1 MFQDLVS
8 SFLVVLVVVGVPVLA
23 WQTAHNPEIRSL
35 PRTALY
41 FSAALSEWI
50 LAALAVGVTLGAG
63 PRFPDLGFRA
73 LPLTTFFAWTA
84 GLAALTIALLA
95 LLLVFERRGWWPEES
110 PLVHLLIPE
119 TAREKLWAV
128 LVLAPT
134 AAVCEE
140 WIYRG
145 YLLAQLAKWSHSE
158 ILAWVASSV
167 AFGLTHVYQKWA
179 GMLRAGALGAL
190 LAYPVVR
197 YGSLFPSIAAHF
209 LIDAVALAWL
219 GPKFLTRAGAD
230 RVKGHG
236 VSET

>member
-8 SFLVVLVVVGVPVLA
+8 SFLVVLLVVGVPVLA
-23 WQTAHNPEIRSL
+23 WQTADNQEIRSI

-41 FSAALSEWI
+41 FSAAVSEWI
-50 LAALAVGVTLGAG
+50 LAALALGVALVAG
-63 PRFPDLGFRA
+63 PRFRDLGFRG
-73 LPLTTFFAWTA
+73 LPLTTFFSWTA

-95 LLLVFERRGWWPEES
+95 LLLFFERRGWWPEES
-110 PLVHLLIPE
+110 SLVHLLIPE
-119 TAREKLWAV
+119 TGREKLWAV

-145 YLLAQLAKWSHSE
+145 YLLTQLAKWSHSE
-158 ILAWVASSV
+158 IFAWIASSV
-167 AFGLTHVYQKWA
+167 AFGLTHVYQKGA

-197 YGSLFPSIAAHF
+197 TGSLYPAIAAHF

-219 GPKFLTRAGAD
+219 GPKFLRRVAAG
-230 RVKGHG
+230 
-236 VSET
+236 

>member
-8 SFLVVLVVVGVPVLA
+8 SFLVVLLVVGVPVLA
-23 WQTAHNPEIRSL
+23 WQTAHNQEISSL

-50 LAALAVGVTLGAG
+50 LAALAVGVALVAG
-63 PRFPDLGFRA
+63 SRFRDLGFRG
-73 LPLTTFFAWTA
+73 LPLTTFFSWTA

-95 LLLVFERRGWWPEES
+95 LLLFFERRGWWPEES
-110 PLVHLLIPE
+110 SLVHLLIPE

-145 YLLAQLAKWSHSE
+145 YLLAQLSKWSHSE
-158 ILAWVASSV
+158 VFAWVASSV
-167 AFGLTHVYQKWA
+167 AFGLTHVYQKGA

-197 YGSLFPSIAAHF
+197 YGSLYPAIAAHF

-219 GPKFLTRAGAD
+219 GPKFLRRAAAD
-230 RVKGHG
+230 
-236 VSET
+236 